1 MFKTEKAR
9 DLFSQLLDVNWKI
22 DNKEYRSLEER
33 IELNTEYH
41 KLYQELMLEMG
52 TKEFTEFMEM
62 GNKLFN

>member
-22 DNKEYRSLEER
+22 DNNEYRSLEER